1 MKTLVVKAKEIARKI
16 NSFLPNVNVFLEYYN
31 NDKNHAYILIDSEEA
46 FESKEYA
53 KFIID
58 IQDEIEEYDI
68 DFSCLNLMIKLSDN
82 AINLT
87 KENLEE
93 EKNLAKIKY
102 TNIYTISKINKFII
116 PNRILMPFNISIKK
130 EDFDNEYQDRYEYS
144 LKNFVLSNK
153 GVSLCQPTAA

>member
-68 DFSCLNLMIKLSDN
+68 DFSCLNLMINLSDN

-93 EKNLAKIKY
+93 EEILAKIIY
-102 TNIYTISKINKFII
+102 TNRYTSSKIDRFII
-116 PNRILMPFNISIKK
+116 PNKILMPFSISIKK
-130 EDFDNEYQDRYEYS
+130 EGFDNEYQDSYEYF
-144 LKNFVLSNK
+144 LKSFVLSNK
-153 GVSLCQPTAA
+153 GVSLCQPIAA